1 MLSAVEKENTKSRIR
16 ELGSAGWGAVCIL
29 NKMAKT
35 GLLLTRWC
43 LSTDLKKKK
52 RNLVMMMFRGRA
64 FLAEETVSANAVG
77 LRLACC
83 KNSTE
88 ASVARTE

>member
-1 MLSAVEKENTKSRIR
+1 M
-16 ELGSAGWGAVCIL
+16 CIL

-43 LSTDLKKKK
+43 LSKDLKKKM
-52 RNLVMMMFRGRA
+52 RNLIMMMFRGRA
-64 FLAEETVSANAVG
+64 FHAEETVSANAVG
-77 LRLACC
+77 LCLACC